1 MVELIPPPDPHA
13 LLPHLLACL
22 PTAFASSRP
31 PPALLPLLSPI
42 LRQRLQIIPSTGSSH
57 DNWLRLLCWNSN
69 KAEQLKEAVENAHF
83 EPHPSSGELELGDVD
98 PILYKRVDEE
108 TLRSNI
114 GVPEYGL
121 NAVYLWCSG
130 GEDGSGWRLAELL
143 PHENATHIDDS
154 WSSTIGEANE
164 SSRERLVDE
173 ALNKASI
180 ADRLAPAKAEED
192 DDYWAQYDTTP
203 GRTPAMKM
211 SPAPVNGGQSNEMD
225 YYARYGDVQ
234 PEMDNEGDHAEM
246 EGMGEST
253 LNGHSLTNILSNH
266 TEIQDDM
273 SPPAYSFPSN
283 HLTDTMDEDDAAMLV
298 TQPQPGSPSTNGSD
312 IVARL
317 EETAEKN
324 AASEFGIKQHISTTM
339 KSMYRLAKSA
349 GIDKEEFERI
359 ISRELETLA
368 LLDRED

>member
-1 MVELIPPPDPHA
+1 MVELIPQPDPHA

-42 LRQRLQIIPSTGSSH
+42 LRQRLQIIPSTASSH
-57 DNWLRLLCWNSN
+57 DNWLRLLCWDSN
-69 KAEQLKEAVENAHF
+69 KVEKLKEAVENATF

-98 PILYKRVDEE
+98 SILYKRVDDE

-114 GVPEYGL
+114 GIPDYGL
-121 NAVYLWCSG
+121 HAVYLWCSG

-143 PHENATHIDDS
+143 PYESATHIDES
-154 WSSTIGEANE
+154 WSRSISEANE
-164 SSRERLVDE
+164 GSRERLVNE
-173 ALNKASI
+173 ALNKAEL
-180 ADRLAPAKAEED
+180 AERLAPAKVDDD
-192 DDYWAQYDTTP
+192 DDYWAQYDNTP
-203 GRTPAMKM
+203 GRSPAMKR
-211 SPAPVNGGQSNEMD
+211 SPAPNGDHSNEMD

-234 PEMDNEGDHAEM
+234 PEMDNEGDRDEM

-253 LNGHSLTNILSNH
+253 LNGNSLSNILSNH
-266 TEIQDDM
+266 TEIEDDQ
-273 SPPAYSFPSN
+273 SPPAYHFPSN
-283 HLTDTMDEDDAAMLV
+283 HVTDSMDEDEAVPV
-298 TQPQPGSPSTNGSD
+298 TQPHPGSPSTNGSD

-317 EETAEKN
+317 EETAERN
-324 AASEFGIKQHISTTM
+324 AASEVGIKQHISTSM

-359 ISRELETLA
+359 VSRELETLA
-368 LLDRED
+368 ILDRED

>member
-1 MVELIPPPDPHA
+1 MVELILPPDPHA

-42 LRQRLQIIPSTGSSH
+42 LRQRLQIIPSTATGH
-57 DNWLRLLCWNSN
+57 DNWLRLLCWDNN
-69 KAEQLKEAVENAHF
+69 KAERLKDVVENANF

-98 PILYKRVDEE
+98 STLYKRADEE

-114 GVPEYGL
+114 GVPDYGL

-130 GEDGSGWRLAELL
+130 DEDGSGWKLAELL
-143 PHENATHIDDS
+143 PYENATHIDES
-154 WSSTIGEANE
+154 WSRTISDANA

-173 ALNKASI
+173 ALNKAQT
-180 ADRLAPAKAEED
+180 ADRLAPTKVDDD

-203 GRTPAMKM
+203 GRSPAIKR
-211 SPAPVNGGQSNEMD
+211 SPAPPNGGPSNEME
-225 YYARYGDVQ
+225 YYDQYGDVQ
-234 PEMDNEGDHAEM
+234 PEMDNEGDNHEID
-246 EGMGEST
+246 GMGEST
-253 LNGHSLTNILSNH
+253 LNGNSLTNILSNH
-266 TEIQDDM
+266 TEIEDNQ
-273 SPPAYSFPSN
+273 SPPAYHFPSN
-283 HLTDTMDEDDAAMLV
+283 HVTDVMDEDDAVAV
-298 TQPQPGSPSTNGSD
+298 TQPHPGSPSTNGSD

-317 EETAEKN
+317 EETAERN
-324 AASEFGIKQHISTTM
+324 AASEFGIKQHISTSI

-359 ISRELETLA
+359 VSRELETLA
-368 LLDRED
+368 ILDRED